1 MDVSVLIRLIDQ
13 FSGPAQKV
21 RDSAQG
27 ISNTI
32 KDIAGGAKE
41 GFSNALKNSFSVEN
55 IEAATKNAEN
65 ALGRARGRLLG
76 ALGQAVAIGAPVIKA
91 AQFDQSMQGLDK
103 VLDVPAERLQAL
115 RNFAL
120 NTSALIPVAAK
131 DILELMAEA
140 AQGGV
145 PKDELEVF
153 TNYVAQ
159 ASVAFDMA
167 GKEIGERFAKL
178 RNVYKLNQEGIEDLG
193 DATNHLSNNM
203 AAKAEEVTNFTNR
216 AAGAA
221 GILKMTAVQTAAFG
235 TAMIAAG
242 IVPETAARGITAFAT
257 RVLVGGKKIDAAFEA
272 VGISREQLLEDINK
286 DGPTAILEFFEELA
300 TKGDAG
306 RAALKDMVG
315 QDYVKDFSKLLE
327 NPKLLAQALELVA
340 DKQKYAGSA
349 TDEATKQAK
358 GAVKQWELLINKLN
372 RGAIVIGSALLP
384 TLLELANQVGSVIDQ
399 FAKFS
404 EANPTLIKYLVI
416 AVAALMG
423 LSIASRLL
431 AFAFAGL
438 RVGILPLIGLFLK
451 FNKAGQNIA
460 IGWRL
465 LAGAGRLV
473 GSVFRIAG
481 AGLKGFASGALEA
494 GRAAVAAQG
503 KLRTLSNLAR
513 SGMAASWMWKIGFD
527 IIDDFGRT
535 PEERIEQIRKNHE
548 AWQNLEKQVDES
560 WAGGIWQGMKDKA
573 NDLMG
578 LERGVSPA
586 EALSAWASSKAAQ
599 FNQIGSEW
607 IDALLKGVQASW
619 DTVTTWF
626 SEKIAA
632 LKELFSFDMNI
643 NWPEPPE
650 WLSWLWGKGK
660 EADKTASSWISSLG
674 IGGSQPALIDG
685 KPATPSYAG
694 GPAKP
699 NTPWYAGGAWNPDKV
714 EQTINAE
721 VIDKRPPNVTVHAP
735 ISISGVVD
743 PQAAGRAAAAQLGKA
758 IANAKSGS
766 LHGGTED

>member
-55 IEAATKNAEN
+55 IEAATKNAEQ
-65 ALGRARGRLLG
+65 ALTRARGRLLG
-76 ALGQAVAIGAPVIKA
+76 AAGMALTLGGPV
-91 AQFDQSMQGLDK
+91 
-103 VLDVPAERLQAL
+103 
-115 RNFAL
+115 
-120 NTSALIPVAAK
+120 
-131 DILELMAEA
+131 
-140 AQGGV
+140 
-145 PKDELEVF
+145 
-153 TNYVAQ
+153 
-159 ASVAFDMA
+159 
-167 GKEIGERFAKL
+167 KL
-178 RNVYKLNQEGIEDLG
+178 
-193 DATNHLSNNM
+193 
-203 AAKAEEVTNFTNR
+203 
-216 AAGAA
+216 AAG
-221 GILKMTAVQTAAFG
+221 F
-235 TAMIAAG
+235 
-242 IVPETAARGITAFAT
+242 ETEMN
-257 RVLVGGKKIDAAFEA
+257 RVK
-272 VGISREQLLEDINK
+272 
-286 DGPTAILEFFEELA
+286 
-300 TKGDAG
+300 
-306 RAALKDMVG
+306 ALT
-315 QDYVKDFSKLLE
+315 
-327 NPKLLAQALELVA
+327 N
-340 DKQKYAGSA
+340 A
-349 TDEATKQAK
+349 TDEQF
-358 GAVKQWELLINKLN
+358 NKLRSQALYLGRMTQFTTRQAADAQGFLAMAGFKTN
-372 RGAIVIGSALLP
+372 EIYEAMPGTLQLAASAQLDLAKAADIVTNILTGYQKKGTELGHVNDVLVKAFTSANTDLVQLAEAMKYAAPVASSAGVEFEETTAALALMGNAGIQASMAGTGLRGAITRMLSPTKGVREAMEEANLTFTDSKGRLLP
-384 TLLELANQVGSVIDQ
+384 LLDIIKQLEPHADNTGMMMKIFGQRAGPAMMALISQGSGSLEKLTDELKNSAGTAERVSKVQMEGFNGMLKELQSSAEGTAIALGTMLFPPLIKLGNLATDIMN
-399 FAKFS
+399 KLTDFS
-404 EANPTLIKYLVI
+404 EAYPELSTNITYV
-416 AVAALMG
+416 VAALMG
-423 LSIASRLL
+423 LFIVGRLL
-431 AFAFAGL
+431 SFLFAGL
-438 RVGILPLIGLFLK
+438 RMGILPLIGLFLK
-451 FNKAGQNIA
+451 FNKAGQNVA

-578 LERGVSPA
+578 LERGVIPA